1 MIKVY
6 GCYCESV
13 FYKKLYQHIKKTD
26 TGRSLI
32 LIFILVEPYQA
43 VIPLFFIITIIS
55 KMNSFSELYLDICL
69 NY

>member
-13 FYKKLYQHIKKTD
+13 FFLKTLSAFWKTD

-32 LIFILVEPYQA
+32 LIFILVEHYQA

-55 KMNSFSELYLDICL
+55 KTNSFSELYLDICL
-69 NY
+69 ND